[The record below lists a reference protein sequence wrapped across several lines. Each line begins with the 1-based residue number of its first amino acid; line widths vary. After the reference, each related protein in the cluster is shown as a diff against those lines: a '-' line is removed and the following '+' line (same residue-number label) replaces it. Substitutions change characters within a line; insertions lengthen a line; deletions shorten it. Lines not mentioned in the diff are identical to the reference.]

1 MKKIIDF
8 TIQENRRLNADTF
21 LLVLHS
27 SELPEIK
34 AGQFVNV
41 KVEDSPATFL
51 RRPISIHDI
60 DEAKGLLYLM
70 VKIAGNGTERLSK
83 LVPGER
89 LNIV

>member
-60 DEAKGLLYLM
+60 SLVYILQMPFLLEHFY
-70 VKIAGNGTERLSK
+70 SK
-83 LVPGER
+83 S
-89 LNIV
+89 IDI